1 MASKFTIARR
11 ITSFLASTDMAV
23 TLTTATQKPPP
34 ESAEMRLVMGQRDA
48 NSVNE
53 KCRASCGEVAT
64 DPTLHRVY
72 ATPFEEA
79 ALEFAGVSERVR
91 LT

>member
-1 MASKFTIARR
+1 
-11 ITSFLASTDMAV
+11 
-23 TLTTATQKPPP
+23 
-34 ESAEMRLVMGQRDA
+34 MRLVMGQRDA

-53 KCRASCGEVAT
+53 KCRALCVEAAT